1 MRRKITFAS
10 IATFLFGLALGLGL
24 SFGTNSLPVIS
35 RNRGFYTASANSKV
49 VNHHIYLPLVSKPG
63 EIAWPMAGANP
74 QRTSWTAEEVR
85 GYLEPLWFKPF
96 EPYIPQKVQV
106 IAAYGNLYI
115 STAKGLYALDAAT
128 GTERWVYPTEL
139 PLGHSPTIQ
148 SDVAYVGGFDR
159 KLHAVNAYTGQAI
172 WTFEAEA
179 GFDTNPLVVDGLVYA
194 GNRDGVFYAVRAKGP
209 KIGQMAWSYPTDGP
223 IHFSAAY
230 KDGVVYFASDDSH
243 AYALDAVTGALVWKS
258 DKLPGAGFHSWWPVI
273 YQDRVI
279 FAGSHNYRGIA
290 PGEDGQ
296 FNNSIEKK
304 DVFPNYASDPRGTL
318 IGVEGHV
325 GGDWVS
331 GTKTIDM
338 SQPNVTANG
347 STKAVTEYFEE
358 KPWRR
363 TYFVLDRETGEE
375 VVYDF
380 DQDGKPEYAP
390 VLWFWTHS
398 GTRYPPVIG
407 GDGVIYQSNVLYSD
421 PYIPGGHIAGWKMD
435 TPIISVPNSGWN
447 AVDEPQAYAAG
458 GNLIYWNRC
467 CDRLGAAFD
476 IKQPGTSY
484 NYFVYN
490 LDEELPGYNQ
500 RYYNPD
506 PGDYTTPY
514 ATFGGPNGV
523 YGFHGDTNPPIPYQG
538 RVYMH
543 RSNAIIAFGS
553 QSSEPVAL
561 NLAGTVPVQEELA
574 SLDEDEIKGQLS
586 SEIQKII
593 NTGHLRPGYGNAGIF
608 GFKGIFECGDD
619 LLDYWHNASE
629 TIYTLLRTLPH
640 ISPDVEQ
647 QVLGYIQ
654 NEFSNYPPY
663 EYNHVGWRDGA
674 PREIF
679 DLPLDVMANVINYPP
694 EQENYTFKNSG
705 GWERAGVWGRN
716 PFMFYAL
723 WKYAAQFGDGQV
735 VFTASRDRLV
745 SPPADE
751 VLLSMPH
758 VHNAFIAG
766 YLGYLELE
774 KLAGEPESLSIKDEY
789 IRLLQLRADNFTK
802 DSAYASKYKIN
813 DGAYCRSLN
822 VSSNFIFLVSEL
834 AQYLRDHAIAEVQEA
849 VDEYEA
855 LVPYWFVSNFE
866 DGFAESGSVHLYD
879 RYALFQAKALIL
891 QEPRDELSKYLDVPG
906 MAVGDLYYIQ
916 NLVAWLEASP

>member
-1 MRRKITFAS
+1 MRQTITFAS
-10 IATFLFGLALGLGL
+10 IATFLFSLVLGLG
-24 SFGTNSLPVIS
+24 STFGTNSRAIIP
-35 RNRGFYTASANSKV
+35 RNRAFYTASANSTAFD
-49 VNHHIYLPLVSKPG
+49 HHVYLPMISKPS
-63 EIAWPMAGANP
+63 EPAWPMAGANP
-74 QRTSWTAEEVR
+74 HRTSWTQEEVR

-128 GTERWVYPTEL
+128 GAERWVYPTEL

-159 KLHAVNAYTGQAI
+159 KVHAIDAHTGQGI
-172 WTFEAEA
+172 WTFEAGA
-179 GFDTNPLVVDGLVYA
+179 GFDTNPLVIDGLVYA
-194 GNRDGVFYAVRAKGP
+194 GSRDGDFYAVHTEGP
-209 KIGQMAWSYPTDGP
+209 DIGQLAWSYSTDGP

-243 AYALDAVTGALVWKS
+243 AYALDAETGALVWKS
-258 DKLPGAGFHSWWPVI
+258 DKLPGAGFHSWWPVA

-279 FAGSHNYRGIA
+279 FAGSHNYRFIP
-290 PGEDGQ
+290 PGEGGAL
-296 FNNSIEKK
+296 NNNLEKA
-304 DVFPNYASDPRGTL
+304 DIFPNHATDPRGTL
-318 IGVEGHV
+318 VGVTGQES
-325 GGDWVS
+325 GGWVS
-331 GTKTIDM
+331 GTTTIDM

-363 TYFVLDRETGEE
+363 TYFVLDRSTGEE
-375 VVYDF
+375 ITYDF
-380 DQDGKPEYAP
+380 DKDGKTEYAP
-390 VLWFWTHS
+390 FLWFWNET
-398 GTRYPPVIG
+398 GNRYPPVVG
-407 GDGVIYQSNVLYSD
+407 GDEVIYQSNTLYSD
-421 PYIPGGHIAGWKMD
+421 PYIPGGHITGWKMD
-435 TPIISVPNSGWN
+435 TPFISVPNTGWN
-447 AVDEPQAYAAG
+447 AVDEPQAYTAG

-467 CDRLGAAFD
+467 CDRVGAAFD
-476 IKQPGTSY
+476 INQPGTNY
-484 NYFVYN
+484 NYFVYD
-490 LDEELPGYNQ
+490 LDEKLPGYNE

-506 PGDYTTPY
+506 PDYTSPY
-514 ATFGGPNGV
+514 AAFGGPNGV

-553 QSSEPVAL
+553 QSDEPIAL
-561 NLAGTVPVQEELA
+561 NLAGTVPLQEELA
-574 SLDEDEIKGQLS
+574 SLDEGEIKSQLS

-593 NTGHLRPGYGNAGIF
+593 GAGHLRPGYRSSGALDL
-608 GFKGIFECGDD
+608 KGKAQCGDNM
-619 LLDYWHNASE
+619 LDYWHNASE
-629 TIYTLLRTLPH
+629 TIHTLLGALPYL
-640 ISPDVEQ
+640 STDLEQ

-663 EYNHVGWRDGA
+663 EYNHVGWQDGA